1 MKLKPREQ
9 EVPSSPLTLDVPG
22 KLHGALEDYSR
33 YYEASH
39 GHAIAIDL
47 MAVDILS
54 AFVATDYGFKKW
66 RRERAGKIPRK
77 VSKPPRG
84 NSHGSAGA
92 DAGEGR

>member
-1 MKLKPREQ
+1 MKLKAREP
-9 EVPSSPLTLDVPG
+9 ELPSLPLKLDVPG
-22 KLHGALEDYSR
+22 KLHEALEDYSR
-33 YYEASH
+33 YYQASH
-39 GHAIAIDL
+39 GYEIAVDL

-66 RRERAGKIPRK
+66 RRERAGKTPRK

-84 NSHGSAGA
+84 NSHGSASA